1 MPDEKLEDTSI
12 ELTRENL
19 EEIQKQRERQLAEK
33 QSKEREKEIKKQRK
47 KLRSLFPDV
56 DFKKDA
62 NTLLSNLIDE
72 ASFMFVTLK
81 YLKEF
86 INKNGVKEK
95 YVNGNNQ
102 YGYKDSVEAKTYNA
116 MIKNYIAVIK
126 QLNDE
131 LPKNKNINPE
141 DEFDQFNNLS

>member
-47 KLRSLFPDV
+47 KLRSLFPDA
-56 DFKKDA
+56 DFKKDD

-81 YLKEF
+81 H
-86 INKNGVKEK
+86 
-95 YVNGNNQ
+95 
-102 YGYKDSVEAKTYNA
+102 
-116 MIKNYIAVIK
+116 
-126 QLNDE
+126 
-131 LPKNKNINPE
+131 
-141 DEFDQFNNLS
+141 